1 LLSGTRLFARRA
13 RRVVLASVLA
23 ASVLV
28 APASGQS
35 LEQAENRADELR
47 TDVEVLLTELES
59 ALGMQEAAR
68 SEVDQLTVRRDELT
82 ARIDVA
88 LVDLQNQ
95 VRTRFKLGT
104 SPAFAVLLSSGRS
117 DIAQRASLLA
127 VLESRQLGA
136 LQEAEGLRGSLDSVE
151 IILDD
156 RLEDLAL
163 LTADLETREAEVS
176 ARLTSVSRVVDE
188 LRSRKARQTAI
199 SNGAQNGT
207 YACIMDRGN
216 YHYINSWGAGRS
228 GGRSHKGTDVMA
240 PRGVNVYAFTTGRI
254 ERIKSVDRGLG
265 GIVLYLR
272 GDDGHRY
279 YYAHLA
285 GFAAGTYAGKRVEAG
300 ELIAFNGSTGN
311 AAYSAPHVHFEVH
324 PGGGSATNPYF
335 WLTPVCT

>member
-1 LLSGTRLFARRA
+1 MLSSPTLFARRA
-13 RRVVLASVLA
+13 LRCAVASVLA
-23 ASVLV
+23 VSLSI

-35 LEQAENRADELR
+35 LEQAENQADELR

-59 ALGMQEAAR
+59 ALGMQEAAQ
-68 SEVDQLTVRRDELT
+68 SEVDQLTTRRDELT
-82 ARIDVA
+82 AKIDVA

-95 VRTRFKLGT
+95 VRRRFMLGT

-151 IILDD
+151 IILED
-156 RLEDLAL
+156 RLEDLAR
-163 LTADLETREAEVS
+163 LTADLASREAEVS
-176 ARLTSVSRVVDE
+176 ARLVRVSRVVDE

-199 SNGAQNGT
+199 SRGAQNGT

-216 YHYINSWGAGRS
+216 YHYINSWGAPRS

-240 PRGVNVYAFTTGRI
+240 PRGVNVYAFTTGRV
-254 ERIKSVDRGLG
+254 ERIKTVDRGLG

-279 YYAHLA
+279 YYAHLES
-285 GFAAGTYAGKRVEAG
+285 FAAGIYAGKRVEAG
-300 ELIAFNGSTGN
+300 ELIAYNGSTGN

-324 PGGGSATNPYF
+324 PGGGSAANPYY